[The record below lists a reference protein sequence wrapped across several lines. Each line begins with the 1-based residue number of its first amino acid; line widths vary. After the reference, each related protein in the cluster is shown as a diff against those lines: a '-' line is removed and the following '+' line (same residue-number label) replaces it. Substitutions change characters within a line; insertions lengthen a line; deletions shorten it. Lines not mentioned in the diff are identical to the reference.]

1 MIERAAGN
9 LLLAEAEALVNTVN
23 CEGFMGK
30 GIALQFKQ
38 AFPDNFKV
46 YQKACKAGEVTPG
59 SMLIVEPS
67 ELVRPKYII
76 NFPTKRQWREKSRL
90 EDIESGLA
98 ALIADV
104 LRLGIKSIA
113 VPPLGCGNGGL
124 DWEVVRPLIE
134 KAFEPLP
141 DVRVLLY
148 EPSGSPPAD
157 TMPVRTERPNMTPGR
172 ALLIKL
178 IEQYSTLAYRKTLL
192 EIQKLAYFLQV
203 SGEDLRLKYVAHHY
217 GPYAHNLGKVLERI
231 EGHFLR
237 GYGDSLKP
245 DVELELL
252 PGAVEEA
259 DAFLADKKES
269 LDRLKRVAELIEG
282 FETPYG
288 MELLSSVHW
297 VATQGSK
304 PAKSGEEAVGAIQG
318 WNARKKKLFKPEH
331 VRIAWRRLEETKWL
345 PTPAGI

>member
-1 MIERAAGN
+1 MIERASGS
-9 LLLAEAEALVNTVN
+9 LLLANAEALVNTVN

-38 AFPDNFKV
+38 AFPANFRV
-46 YQKACKAGEVTPG
+46 YEKACKAGEVKPG
-59 SMLIVEPS
+59 TMLVVEPS
-67 ELVRPKYII
+67 ELVGPTYII
-76 NFPTKRQWREKSRL
+76 NFPTKRHWREKSRL
-90 EDIESGLA
+90 DDIRSGLV
-98 ALIADV
+98 ALITEIK
-104 LRLGIKSIA
+104 RLGVKSIA

-124 DWEVVRPLIE
+124 DWKAVRPMIE
-134 KAFEPLP
+134 KAFEAVPE
-141 DVRVLLY
+141 VRVLLY
-148 EPSGSPPAD
+148 EPSGPPPAD
-157 TMPVRTERPNMTPGR
+157 TMPVRTERPKMTAGR

-192 EIQKLAYFLQV
+192 EVQKLAYFLQV
-203 SGEDLRLKYVAHHY
+203 SGEDLRLQYVAHHY

-237 GYGDSLKP
+237 GYGDILKP

-252 PGAVEEA
+252 PGAFEEA
-259 DAFLADKKES
+259 NAFLLENRDSQE
-269 LDRLKRVAELIEG
+269 RLKRVGELIEG

-297 VATQGSK
+297 VATQGPK
-304 PAKSGEEAVGAIQG
+304 PSASEDEAVIAIQG

-331 VRIAWRRLEETKWL
+331 VRIAWQRLVHTGWISSD
-345 PTPAGI
+345 TQV